1 MNYSIIVKEDCAT
14 CQLVVPVIK
23 QLQTDDELT
32 IYSQDNVQFPA
43 GVSVIDDTELEYSWR
58 RRIET
63 VPTLIKFDVN
73 GAEISRVVGWDKN
86 EWQV

>member
-23 QLQTDDELT
+23 QLQTDDQLT

-63 VPTLIKFDVN
+63 VQRSQEWLVGIKTN
-73 GAEISRVVGWDKN
+73 GRC
-86 EWQV
+86 